1 MSEHPLPESDPQ
13 TGPTTPAVSAAG
25 PWIAVL
31 LAATG
36 ILLLCVALAL
46 VAATG

>member
-1 MSEHPLPESDPQ
+1 VSESPLPDHHPHSEPV
-13 TGPTTPAVSAAG
+13 TTATSAAG